1 MKYLKVWTNFRE
13 TMAALSDSEKGRL
26 FDAML
31 IYADCGEEP
40 ELEGGERYLW
50 PVAKMNIDRM
60 AQRNDQLKENG
71 SKGGR
76 PRRTE
81 MKEIEPGHFAKVV
94 SFASDEELIKQQ
106 QENNEVFEAMEK
118 AGFKLSTSVMDK
130 VSGFIADYGKDA
142 VIRAVNECDEHSAL
156 SIAYMRKV
164 LENKGNK
171 SKQKGDDGLEK
182 YEGWA

>member
-1 MKYLKVWTNFRE
+1 MKYLKVWTSFRE

-31 IYADCGEEP
+31 NYADCGEEP

-60 AQRNDQLKENG
+60 AQRNEQLKENG

-76 PRRTE
+76 PRRAE
-81 MKEIEPGHFAKVV
+81 MEEAHPGELARLPFAN
-94 SFASDEELIKQQ
+94 DEELIKQQ
-106 QENNEVFEAMEK
+106 QENNEVFEIMEK

-142 VIRAVNECDEHSAL
+142 VIRAINECDEHSAL

-164 LENKGNK
+164 LENKGA
-171 SKQKGDDGLEK
+171 KQKQKDDDGLEK

>member
-1 MKYLKVWTNFRE
+1 MKYLKVWTSFRE

-31 IYADCGEEP
+31 NYADCGEEP

-76 PRRTE
+76 PKKTALVE
-81 MKEIEPGHFAKVV
+81 AQPGEFVRM
-94 SFASDEELIKQQ
+94 SFANDEELIRQQ
-106 QENNEVFEAMEK
+106 QENNEVFEVMEK

-130 VSGFIADYGKDA
+130 VSGFIADYGKEA
-142 VIRAVNECDEHSAL
+142 VMRAVNECDEHSAL

-164 LENKGNK
+164 LENKGA
-171 SKQKGDDGLEK
+171 KQKQKDNDGLEK